1 MLTLADL
8 AESLT
13 GQRPVADWAAWPV
26 RQVVVDSRQASQGC
40 VFVALKGERVDGH
53 DFIGDAIQRG
63 AIAVI
68 AEERA
73 LSISDFRF
81 PIFDF
86 RWPIVKSEIGNRKS
100 EIPIVFLVENSLAA
114 LHRWAG
120 FWRAK
125 MPAQVVGV
133 TGSVGKTSTKE
144 LIWSVLR
151 QRFRTLKSPGN
162 LNNEIGLPLT
172 LLQLTPHD
180 QWAVLEMG
188 MYALGEIAQLC
199 AIARPRI
206 GVITNIGP
214 SHLERLGTLERIA
227 QAKAE
232 LVEALPAG
240 GVAILN
246 GDDAGVRAM
255 ASRTLAHVFLYGL
268 TPDCDLWASDVV
280 SRGLQGVSFWLHFG
294 GDTVFATVPL
304 LGRHSVHTA
313 LRAAAVGLVEG
324 LSWQE
329 IMHGLQNQAAQIR
342 LVVVPGPHGS
352 ILLDDTYNAS
362 PDSSLAAL
370 NLLAEMEGRKIAVL
384 GDMLELGAY
393 AEEGHR
399 KVAARA
405 AETADVFVTVGAM
418 SDLMADEALAAGM
431 AADRVYRAHNNQVA
445 IAILRQLLA
454 PGDFALIKGSRGM
467 EMEEIVA
474 ALTVAVN
481 AGGTRG
487 AKA

>member
-13 GQRPVADWAAWPV
+13 GQRPAADWASTSV
-26 RQVVVDSRQASQGC
+26 RQVVIDSRQVSQGSI
-40 VFVALKGERVDGH
+40 FVALKGERLDGH
-53 DFIGDAIQRG
+53 DFIADAIQRG
-63 AIAVI
+63 AVAVI
-68 AEERA
+68 SEQRIRPALEPGYTIVDAVTGREETEA
-73 LSISDFRF
+73 KAF
-81 PIFDF
+81 P
-86 RWPIVKSEIGNRKS
+86 PPV
-100 EIPIVFLVENSLAA
+100 VFLVDNSLAA
-114 LHRWAG
+114 LQRSAG

-172 LLQLTPHD
+172 LLQLTRQD

-188 MYALGEIAQLC
+188 MYALGEITQLC
-199 AIARPRI
+199 VIARPRI

-214 SHLERLGTLERIA
+214 SHLERLGTLERIV

-232 LVEALPAG
+232 LVEALPG
-240 GVAILN
+240 DGVAILN
-246 GDDAGVRAM
+246 GDDPLVRGM
-255 ASRTLAHVFLYGL
+255 ADRTQARVFLYGL
-268 TPDCDLWASDVV
+268 TPDCDLWASDVI
-280 SRGLQGVSFWLHFG
+280 SRGLQGISFWLHFG
-294 GDTVFATVPL
+294 GDTVFASVPL

-324 LSWQE
+324 LSWQD
-329 IMHGLQNQAAQIR
+329 IMEGLQGLTAQLR
-342 LVVVPGPHGS
+342 LMVVPGLRGS
-352 ILLDDTYNAS
+352 TLLDDTYNAS

-370 NLLAEMEGRKIAVL
+370 SLLAEMEGRKLAVL
-384 GDMLELGAY
+384 GEMLELGAY

-405 AETADVFVTVGAM
+405 AETADVFVAVGAM
-418 SDLMADEALAAGM
+418 SDLMADEAVAAGM
-431 AADRVYRAHNNQVA
+431 AADKVYRASDNQA
-445 IAILRQLLA
+445 ALAILQQLLA
-454 PGDFALIKGSRGM
+454 PGDFVLIKGSRGVQ
-467 EMEEIVA
+467 MEELVA
-474 ALTVAVN
+474 ALTVSVN
-481 AGGTRG
+481 ARGFTG